1 VPESAFNIAKERP
14 KTWLKG
20 LPQYKH
26 NMLIENGNDIKCL
39 MVEFTLNTP
48 SDEVKSEKTGIT
60 IKIE

>member
-1 VPESAFNIAKERP
+1 
-14 KTWLKG
+14 

-26 NMLIENGNDIKCL
+26 NMLIENWNDIKCL